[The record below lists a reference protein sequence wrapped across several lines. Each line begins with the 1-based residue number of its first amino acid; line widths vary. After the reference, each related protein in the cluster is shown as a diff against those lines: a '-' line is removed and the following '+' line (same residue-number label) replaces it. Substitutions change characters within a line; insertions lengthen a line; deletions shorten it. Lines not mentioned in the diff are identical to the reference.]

1 MSPPPKT
8 RILLADDHA
17 MFREG
22 VKQLLTNTTEFVV
35 VDEANDATQV
45 IQKIQETPC
54 DVVILDI
61 SMPGRD
67 GIEVLKQIR
76 QINPQLH
83 VLILS
88 MYPEDQYA
96 FRSIKAGASG
106 YLTKNRA
113 SSELIEAIQR
123 VASGRKYISPEVAE
137 QLAVDLEKDAD
148 KPLHQKL
155 SDREYQVMS
164 MIASGKTVG
173 QIARELAISIS
184 SVSTLR
190 TRILKKFGMKD
201 KRRDY
206 SLCYQTR
213 PRKISTPLAF
223 QEATARTKRKL

>member
-1 MSPPPKT
+1 MSPSLKT
-8 RILLADDHA
+8 RILLADDHT

-35 VDEANDATQV
+35 VDEASDASQV
-45 IQKIQETPC
+45 IQKVQETKC

-67 GIEVLKQIR
+67 GIDVLKQIR
-76 QINPQLH
+76 QINPHLS

-96 FRSIKAGASG
+96 FRAIKAGASG

-113 SSELIEAIQR
+113 SSELIEAIRR
-123 VASGRKYISPEVAE
+123 VASGRKYISPDVAE
-137 QLAVDLEKDAD
+137 QLAIDLGRDAD
-148 KPLHQKL
+148 KPLHQRL
-155 SDREYQVMS
+155 SDREYQVMV

-173 QIARELAISIS
+173 QIAEELSISIS

-190 TRILKKFGMKD
+190 TRILKKFGMKTNAEITHYAIRHD
-201 KRRDY
+201 LVK
-206 SLCYQTR
+206 
-213 PRKISTPLAF
+213 
-223 QEATARTKRKL
+223 

>member
-1 MSPPPKT
+1 MSPSLKT
-8 RILLADDHA
+8 RILLADDHT

-35 VDEANDATQV
+35 VDEANDAAQV
-45 IQKIQETPC
+45 IQKIRETKC

-67 GIEVLKQIR
+67 GIDVLKQIR
-76 QINPQLH
+76 QINPQVH

-96 FRSIKAGASG
+96 FRAIKAGASG

-123 VASGRKYISPEVAE
+123 VASGRKYISPDVAE
-137 QLAVDLEKDAD
+137 QLAVDLGRDTD
-148 KPLHQKL
+148 KPLHQTL

-173 QIARELAISIS
+173 QIAVELSISIS

-190 TRILKKFGMKD
+190 TRILKKFGMKTNAEITHYAI
-201 KRRDY
+201 KHE
-206 SLCYQTR
+206 LV
-213 PRKISTPLAF
+213 
-223 QEATARTKRKL
+223 E

>member
-1 MSPPPKT
+1 MSTSLKT

-22 VKQLLTNTTEFVV
+22 VKQLLTNTPEFVV
-35 VDEANDATQV
+35 VDEANDAAQV
-45 IQKIQETPC
+45 IQKVQQTKC

-67 GIEVLKQIR
+67 GIDVLKQIR
-76 QINPQLH
+76 QINPQVH

-96 FRSIKAGASG
+96 FRAIKAGASG
-106 YLTKNRA
+106 YLTKNKA
-113 SSELIEAIQR
+113 SSELIEAIHK
-123 VASGRKYISPEVAE
+123 VASGRKYISSDVAE
-137 QLAVDLEKDAD
+137 QLAVDLGRDAD

-173 QIARELAISIS
+173 QIAVELAISIS

-190 TRILKKFGMKD
+190 TRILKKLGMKTSAEITHYAIKHD
-201 KRRDY
+201 LVK
-206 SLCYQTR
+206 
-213 PRKISTPLAF
+213 
-223 QEATARTKRKL
+223 

>member
-8 RILLADDHA
+8 RILLADDHT

-35 VDEANDATQV
+35 VDEANDAAQV
-45 IQKIQETPC
+45 IQKVQETPC

-76 QINPQLH
+76 QINPRLH

-113 SSELIEAIQR
+113 SSELIEAIQK
-123 VASGRKYISPEVAE
+123 VASGRKYISPDVAE
-137 QLAVDLEKDAD
+137 QLAVDLERDAD

-190 TRILKKFGMKD
+190 TRILKKFGMKTSAEITHYAIKHD
-201 KRRDY
+201 LVK
-206 SLCYQTR
+206 
-213 PRKISTPLAF
+213 
-223 QEATARTKRKL
+223 